1 MMVSLSGRFHLE
13 RGIEERLGKEFM
25 DRINK
30 EGYIDVTSKS
40 GMGTCLTYIEHYAT
54 QIISSAYSLFTF
66 HVHLI
71 NAYMLRPRKGFV

>member
-40 GMGTCLTYIEHYAT
+40 GSLQFMVQLT
-54 QIISSAYSLFTF
+54 
-66 HVHLI
+66 
-71 NAYMLRPRKGFV
+71 